1 MTSRLNGAGVIS
13 GNGVPTADMFPRAT
27 SDGTP
32 LYLDLDD
39 GLLYYLDDSND
50 VQTINTGLEPF
61 GVGAIY
67 LSIDSTN
74 PNTTLG
80 YGTWVRFSEGRMLI
94 GLDENNALFDT
105 PEETGGFADAIVV
118 EHTHT
123 QNPHTHT
130 QNAHNHNQRYFN
142 FGSGNVSYANTAST
156 VAGSNNQTQANS
168 GLTTASE
175 TAVNQNTTAV
185 NQSTGISGANR
196 NYPPFITVYMWKR
209 TA

>member
-94 GLDENNALFDT
+94 GLDENNALFNT
-105 PEETGGFADAIVV
+105 PEETGGSADAVV
-118 EHTHT
+118 VTHTHIQDAHTHT

-130 QNAHNHNQRYFN
+130 INNGTGVVRSGG
-142 FGSGNVSYANTAST
+142 GSIYT
-156 VAGSNNQTQANS
+156 S
-168 GLTTASE
+168 GLGGQTSTLTAANE
-175 TAVNQNTTAV
+175 TAT
-185 NQSTGISGANR
+185 NQSTTATNQSAGESGTNK